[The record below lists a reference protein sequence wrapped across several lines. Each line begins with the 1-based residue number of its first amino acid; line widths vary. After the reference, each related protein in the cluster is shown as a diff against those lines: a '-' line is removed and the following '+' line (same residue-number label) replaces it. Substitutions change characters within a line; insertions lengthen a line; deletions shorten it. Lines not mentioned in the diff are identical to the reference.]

1 MSKIIDDKIKN
12 LFKKFFKY
20 KPGLYD
26 ITCARNIL
34 IKYDSYSEEGYMKLF
49 KEYYYEFASHICSMS
64 HWIINKSNVNRLYS
78 SLNKHIFE
86 NNLNINENEYIQIT
100 FIFTSFENI
109 EIKNWDYYLN
119 EPIYSIEKIA
129 ELFALSDINLSILIE
144 EGNRIM
150 NIVTLDSNKI
160 CLSVM
165 QYARILSKMNYL
177 NDANQRFNLLKPLI
191 V

>member
-1 MSKIIDDKIKN
+1 
-12 LFKKFFKY
+12 LGGH
-20 KPGLYD
+20 GLYD

-34 IKYDSYSEEGYMKLF
+34 IKYESYSEEGYMKLF
-49 KEYYYEFASHICSMS
+49 KEYYYEFASYICSMS